1 MVATIIIGV
10 ALAAYLTWVVVRTL
24 RRKGGSCGCGCG
36 CGGCAGCGQQAP
48 KQPDDPGKHA

>member
-36 CGGCAGCGQQAP
+36 GCAGCGQQAP
-48 KQPDDPGKHA
+48 KQPGDRR

>member
-48 KQPDDPGKHA
+48 KQPGDPGKHA

>member
-24 RRKGGSCGCGCG
+24 RRKGGCGCGCD
-36 CGGCAGCGQQAP
+36 GCAGCGQQAP
-48 KQPDDPGKHA
+48 KQPDDRR